1 LSESQE
7 PSYYEIALTNRQV
20 LVAFVVLLACVLLAF
35 FAGVWVGKGS
45 PAAATEAAEPAPEP
59 TPVAGEPEELSF
71 FNGGQRPDLPAM
83 AENPRPDTTLA
94 EDLGLEER
102 PTPTPPPAPTARAT
116 ATAAAPPPAPAQP
129 ADDGAA
135 DAAPALQPG
144 EVVIQVFSSRDE
156 LQAMRLTTE
165 LKASG
170 FRAFLSPRG
179 DMFRVRIGPYPSRER
194 AQADAQR
201 ARRQFKVDT
210 WITGNP

>member
-1 LSESQE
+1 MTESQE

-45 PAAATEAAEPAPEP
+45 PAAATEAAAEPAPEP

-71 FNGGQRPDLPAM
+71 FNDGQRPDLPAM

-102 PTPTPPPAPTARAT
+102 PAPTVAPTARPAPAAT
-116 ATAAAPPPAPAQP
+116 ATARPAPPPP
-129 ADDGAA
+129 AA
-135 DAAPALQPG
+135 DGEDAPPALRPG

-156 LQAMRLTTE
+156 VQARRLTTE

-170 FRAFLSPRG
+170 FNAFLSPSG
-179 DMFRVRIGPYPSRER
+179 DMFRVRIGPFGSRQDAEGV
-194 AQADAQR
+194 AQR

-210 WITGNP
+210 WITANP